1 MAGGWSS
8 QFPHLPAGPKHT
20 SGGTTRRRVELKLS
34 PVEAYQAVYPLVV
47 AGLADREGDGR
58 IKLLIKVVDEK

>member
-1 MAGGWSS
+1 
-8 QFPHLPAGPKHT
+8 
-20 SGGTTRRRVELKLS
+20 VELKLS